1 MRLDLIIQLIE
12 QFRSRMAQQR
22 YFDRYTL
29 LLDPLQLMEGQ
40 HRIDLPQRP
49 LEVLATLVQADGG
62 AVSKQKL
69 MELVWKSTYV
79 DVGNITQAIFQ
90 LRRALGKRHDGGEF
104 IETVSGEGYRLA
116 PSAQPSL
123 QPSNDRRSRFRPIAA
138 TIEQSHFQRLVESI
152 EDYAIYMLDCAGRVR
167 TWNAGAQRTKGF
179 LKAEAI
185 GRHFSMFF
193 PPEDV
198 ASGWPEQE
206 LAKAA
211 RLGHFSG
218 EGWRLRK
225 NGERFW
231 ASFVITAMRS
241 SDGRLIGFA
250 KVVRDL
256 TESKRQQDS
265 LLRAQAELRRERDM
279 LAAAAE
285 CSMDGLYICEAIRG
299 SSGEIEDFAFT
310 YLNSNVEKR
319 LAVPREVLLGGR
331 MCELLPYHRS
341 LGLFD
346 RYKAVVETRQPFVDE
361 FLIHHTLVTPEWV
374 RVQALPLGDGLA
386 ITSSDI
392 TARKHAEQRAAD
404 LAKELEMFRSA
415 SAERAET
422 SPREIEAESAG

>member
-1 MRLDLIIQLIE
+1 MSQHRH
-12 QFRSRMAQQR
+12 
-22 YFDRYTL
+22 FDRYTL

-49 LEVLATLVQADGG
+49 LEVLATLVQADGA

-104 IETVSGEGYRLA
+104 IETVSGQGYRVA
-116 PSAQPSL
+116 SSAQPSIHA
-123 QPSNDRRSRFRPIAA
+123 PNDRRSRFRPSPAS
-138 TIEQSHFQRLVESI
+138 IEQGHFQRLVECI
-152 EDYAIYMLDCAGRVR
+152 EDCAIYMLDCAGRVK

-179 LKAEAI
+179 VKTEVL

-193 PPEDV
+193 LPEEV
-198 ASGWPEQE
+198 SAGSPEQE
-206 LAKAA
+206 LAKAS
-211 RLGHFSG
+211 RLGHFAG

-225 NGERFW
+225 SGERFW
-231 ASFVITAMRS
+231 ASFTITAMRS
-241 SDGRLIGFA
+241 TEGKLIGFA

-256 TESKRQQDS
+256 TESKRQEDS
-265 LLRAQAELRRERDM
+265 LLRGQAELRRERDM

-285 CSMDGLYICEAIRG
+285 CSMDGLYICEAIRDA
-299 SSGEIEDFAFT
+299 SGEIEDFVMT
-310 YLNSNVEKR
+310 YLNSNIQRR

-346 RYKAVVETRQPFVDE
+346 RYKTVVETRQPFVDE
-361 FLIHHTLVTPEWV
+361 FQIKDALVKPEWV

-392 TARKHAEQRAAD
+392 TARKHAEQRAAE
-404 LAKELEMFRSA
+404 LAEELATLRSA
-415 SAERAET
+415 TARQAVLSVDAEEVKSAV
-422 SPREIEAESAG
+422 